1 MEQKTQ
7 QKSSSTAG
15 TVQARRPSSPTAGL
29 KAERVQ
35 FQAER
40 FSERLKAERVQER
53 LKSMPGWRLAAGGKS
68 LDRVRRFPNPRTA
81 ASFTAFLAHF
91 VVGSGQLVGVE
102 LSGNHVAITLRPRNR
117 GGLTEGTLD
126 FAQALG

>member
-1 MEQKTQ
+1 MEKKSQ

-15 TVQARRPSSPTAGL
+15 TVQVQRPSPTAGL

-35 FQAER
+35 LQAER
-40 FSERLKAERVQER
+40 FSERLKAERVEER
-53 LKSMPGWRLAAGGKS
+53 LKSIPGWRLAASGKS
-68 LDRVRRFPNPRTA
+68 LDRVRRFPNPRVA

-91 VVGSGQLVGVE
+91 VVGSGQLVAME
-102 LSGNHVAITLRPRNR
+102 LSGTHVAITLRPRNR